1 MSRRWKRPCLSVFE
15 SIGFE
20 FAYYLFWSDENTEP
34 NWCKISHGYFGL
46 KGLWTTENRVV
57 VVTIIDLA
65 CCTCLLGSTRSHLF
79 FSPCRSLTIV
89 TPLYWVLPVS
99 RDLKSDT
106 RKCAWKGPVFTIENS
121 LWHLTA
127 RVWM

>member
-34 NWCKISHGYFGL
+34 NWCKISYEYFGL
-46 KGLWTTENRVV
+46 KGLCTTENHVV
-57 VVTIIDLA
+57 YNNRPGVLHVFAGIYKVA
-65 CCTCLLGSTRSHLF
+65 SV

-106 RKCAWKGPVFTIENS
+106 RKCAWKGPVFTMENS

>member
-15 SIGFE
+15 SLGFE

-46 KGLWTTENRVV
+46 KGLCTTYSSCYNNRPGVLHV
-57 VVTIIDLA
+57 FAGIYKVASV
-65 CCTCLLGSTRSHLF
+65 